1 MLRLEV
7 ISTWTPAIAADNF
20 KMQSIWLAAVDAL
33 ALLLFIRFIPLD
45 LMLDAKETSH
55 HACCLGLFHSTGQYR
70 FPCESKSVLGVRK
83 PSQIRF
89 HEQDLVLRTICAPI
103 DGRSSHGRGTLRV
116 RVTLEDASDK
126 DVAKQAAMRE
136 RPGTPFDVMD
146 FGNMASEMDDDADDE
161 FDLGEDSSKQ
171 GARQRSQRED
181 RDNSA
186 LSKHS
191 SEGATAVT

>member
-1 MLRLEV
+1 
-7 ISTWTPAIAADNF
+7 
-20 KMQSIWLAAVDAL
+20 
-33 ALLLFIRFIPLD
+33 
-45 LMLDAKETSH
+45 
-55 HACCLGLFHSTGQYR
+55 
-70 FPCESKSVLGVRK
+70 
-83 PSQIRF
+83 
-89 HEQDLVLRTICAPI
+89 
-103 DGRSSHGRGTLRV
+103 
-116 RVTLEDASDK
+116 
-126 DVAKQAAMRE
+126 MRE